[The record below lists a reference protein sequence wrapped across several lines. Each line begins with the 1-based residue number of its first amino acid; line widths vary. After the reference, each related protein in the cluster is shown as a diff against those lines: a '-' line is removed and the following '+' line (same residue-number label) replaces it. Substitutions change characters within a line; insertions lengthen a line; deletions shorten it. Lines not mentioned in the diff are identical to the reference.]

1 MRTFRTVT
9 NTEDVDLKSLT
20 YERWCKPYSQS
31 NQSLELSLSL
41 ASQTLTFTGT
51 RDGVMQATA
60 REIDALGYDA
70 RSEDPFLPNAA
81 ILRSAEAVD
90 AVLNAARSGTEA
102 ESPTASAGL
111 ILCSITQLGGVLY
124 VLFVLVIALVL
135 LSFLPVVNFAFQLC
149 FDATTAG
156 LAVASGRPALATSQ
170 ANGRGQT
177 AFTRRFAAGATALQ
191 GRVQRRAQR
200 QRQARTGAT
209 AGDGDSEHGRLLPEP
224 TTEVR
229 TAPRASVHHAEAVR
243 VHVEHPKGF

>member
-1 MRTFRTVT
+1 M
-9 NTEDVDLKSLT
+9 
-20 YERWCKPYSQS
+20 
-31 NQSLELSLSL
+31 
-41 ASQTLTFTGT
+41 
-51 RDGVMQATA
+51 
-60 REIDALGYDA
+60 
-70 RSEDPFLPNAA
+70 
-81 ILRSAEAVD
+81 
-90 AVLNAARSGTEA
+90 LNAARSGTEA

-170 ANGRGQT
+170 ASGRGQT

-191 GRVQRRAQR
+191 GRVRRRA

-209 AGDGDSEHGRLLPEP
+209 AGDGDSERGRLLPEP

-229 TAPRASVHHAEAVR
+229 TAPQPSGHRVEAVR

>member
-1 MRTFRTVT
+1 MPVMRTFRAVT
-9 NTEDVDLKSLT
+9 NTEDVDLKALT
-20 YERWCKPYSQS
+20 YERWC
-31 NQSLELSLSL
+31 
-41 ASQTLTFTGT
+41 T
-51 RDGVMQATA
+51 RDGVLQATA

-90 AVLNAARSGTEA
+90 AVRNAARSGTEA

-170 ANGRGQT
+170 ASARGQT
-177 AFTRRFAAGATALQ
+177 AFTRRFAAGAAALQ
-191 GRVQRRAQR
+191 GRAARRRAQR
-200 QRQARTGAT
+200 QRQARTGAA
-209 AGDGDSEHGRLLPEP
+209 AGNDDGDSERGRLLP
-224 TTEVR
+224 
-229 TAPRASVHHAEAVR
+229 APSAEAVR
-243 VHVEHPKGF
+243 VHVEHPKGL